1 MLCSVCW
8 VFFSFQFPMVWP
20 QAVVLVLFCIFQ
32 NLGPVTPTSDR
43 DAYFLKETEVI
54 PRNER
59 EYRMLTKDLNC
70 EGNNLNVSY
79 VLHSTEMKTLM
90 VCTPDKNLSGK
101 WCPEFNPDKP
111 YSQNGRVQSK
121 FTAECENMSES
132 PCKGI
137 YSVWESY
144 LFFECFQKF
153 GGISSP
159 LESIQKLKLCEERYE
174 NSSQVVAKKENIISE
189 KQKDVEAHKKKSKKL
204 VQMLKQCEERYENQS
219 KVVDEKEHIINEM
232 SLKKYENTRS
242 VEKLVLIY
250 VILGVIIFLLLYNCL
265 LLYLIK
271 KFYKKENITYKD
283 YILSRKIM
291 LIKFFTITYS
301 VPDVIGTAENNT
313 SHSETTA
320 IITDKGKEK
329 EEQYVNVKVRETN
342 NQHPH
347 PDENELRRLTV
358 DLSEDDIYPK
368 VWN

>member
-1 MLCSVCW
+1 MAVQKHERHKK
-8 VFFSFQFPMVWP
+8 QFPMVWP

-159 LESIQKLKLCEERYE
+159 LEI
-174 NSSQVVAKKENIISE
+174 
-189 KQKDVEAHKKKSKKL
+189 
-204 VQMLKQCEERYENQS
+204 
-219 KVVDEKEHIINEM
+219 
-232 SLKKYENTRS
+232 
-242 VEKLVLIY
+242 
-250 VILGVIIFLLLYNCL
+250 
-265 LLYLIK
+265 
-271 KFYKKENITYKD
+271 
-283 YILSRKIM
+283 
-291 LIKFFTITYS
+291 
-301 VPDVIGTAENNT
+301 PDVIGTAENNT